1 MASTPILRRCTSFRS
16 ELGETLGDALLRPH
30 TPYYNQLKPVFGR
43 VKGIAH
49 VTGGGLIENVPRML
63 PDGLSGPGSITDSW
77 ASSPDLH
84 ARYKQDGFISR
95 DEMYRVF
102 NMGLGM
108 VLACD
113 PTRVSEVLKLV
124 PEAVEVGEVV
134 PGEGGAR
141 VML

>member
-1 MASTPILRRCTSFRS
+1 MYGLDSDPSPLHEFRS
-16 ELGETLGDALLRPH
+16 ELGETLGDALLRSHP
-30 TPYYNQLKPVFGR
+30 PYYNRLELVFGM

-63 PDGLSGPGSITDSW
+63 PD
-77 ASSPDLH
+77 DLA
-84 ARYKQDGFISR
+84 ARFDTGAWPVPPIFAQIQEDGGILR
-95 DEMYRVF
+95 EEMYRVF

-113 PTRVSEVLKLV
+113 PGRLSDVLRLV
-124 PEAVEVGEVV
+124 PDAVEVGEVV
-134 PGEGGAR
+134 VDTGCER